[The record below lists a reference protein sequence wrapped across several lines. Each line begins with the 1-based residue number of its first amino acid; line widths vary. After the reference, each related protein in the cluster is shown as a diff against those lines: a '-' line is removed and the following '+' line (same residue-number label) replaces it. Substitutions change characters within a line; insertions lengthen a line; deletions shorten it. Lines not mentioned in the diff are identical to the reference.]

1 MDGMIRTTTGLEAA
15 CAQCRAEGIL
25 ALDTEFVWR
34 RTYLPQ
40 LGLVQFGCRSAC
52 WTLDCLT
59 GAHTDALRDLLED
72 ARVVKILHDAR
83 QDLLHLKHYTGA
95 DPKNVFDT
103 QVAAAF
109 AGFPS
114 SLGLQK
120 LLFEAIRVGLA
131 KTETLTDWL
140 KRPLTEAQVRYAL
153 DDVRY
158 LPELR
163 DELLKRAEAFGTRA
177 WLEEDLQRFDDPGQ
191 WRDFDPDEVWKRV
204 KTGRARLDPHGFAV
218 LRAVA
223 ALREEMAR
231 ELNLPRNWLGDDASL
246 TEMAAR
252 HAVGKL
258 AHRLNGGQ
266 LVRVRSRYEK
276 AVAAALELPEE
287 ACPGNPRPHYIPEVL
302 EAADKA
308 LAWLRARAEEI
319 HVDASAIAS
328 RATVTAFVD
337 NVDDGSNPL
346 ARGWRYVA
354 VGCAMAEQ
362 FGVE

>member
-1 MDGMIRTTTGLEAA
+1 MDEMIRTTAGLEAA
-15 CAQCRAEGIL
+15 CTQCRAEGIL

-59 GAHTDALRDLLED
+59 GAHVDALCDLLED

-83 QDLLHLKHYTGA
+83 QDLVHMKHYTGA

-120 LLFEAIRVGLA
+120 LLFEAIGVGLA

-177 WLEEDLQRFDDPGQ
+177 WLEEDLQRFDDPG
-191 WRDFDPDEVWKRV
+191 
-204 KTGRARLDPHGFAV
+204 
-218 LRAVA
+218 A

-287 ACPGNPRPHYIPEVL
+287 ACPENPRPHYIPEVL

-308 LAWLRARAEEI
+308 LAWLRVRAEEI
-319 HVDASAIAS
+319 HVDAPTIAS
-328 RATVTAFVD
+328 RAVVTAFVD
-337 NVDDGSNPL
+337 NVDDASNPL
-346 ARGWRYVA
+346 AGGWRYAA

-362 FGVE
+362 FGVD